1 MSEVEEKIILVIER
15 NAERIETLLKAMQQ
29 TQKLIIIQAGQ
40 IETLEEKVKQLETK
54 DNYRIT

>member
-40 IETLEEKVKQLETK
+40 IKTLEEKVKQLETK
-54 DNYRIT
+54 DNYIIT